1 MTSQCSDILP
11 LSTRKRSKKRRWLT
25 AEHPL
30 RRGEHEATFRDGLHL
45 LVMIA
50 RYLVGR
56 YLEDFVPVGNI
67 PQCE

>member
-1 MTSQCSDILP
+1 MLGNLVDTGGDRRAPLAYRQTS
-11 LSTRKRSKKRRWLT
+11 
-25 AEHPL
+25 L
-30 RRGEHEATFRDGLHL
+30 RRGEREVTFRDGLHL

-50 RYLVGR
+50 RHLVGR